1 MIKNQQ
7 RKVDFTEKMFCTKFF
22 ISTKEEYA
30 PLYWREIGMNQ
41 VGDSLKEGAMLG
53 RRAMKPGQK
62 REQWA
67 VELTKTKKEIQM
79 ETRGLSGHSC
89 KKQGQARGEGFLAE
103 KR

>member
-1 MIKNQQ
+1 
-7 RKVDFTEKMFCTKFF
+7 
-22 ISTKEEYA
+22 
-30 PLYWREIGMNQ
+30 MNQ

-79 ETRGLSGHSC
+79 ETRSLSGHSC

-103 KR
+103 KRQVEAHHSHHTARQEGQI

>member
-1 MIKNQQ
+1 
-7 RKVDFTEKMFCTKFF
+7 
-22 ISTKEEYA
+22 
-30 PLYWREIGMNQ
+30 
-41 VGDSLKEGAMLG
+41 MLG

-79 ETRGLSGHSC
+79 ETRFLSGHSC